1 MKSEDIYA
9 LGYAYPMY
17 DIILDKQHFR
27 FHEEVFTLKRGEV
40 PMYDIGLGFK
50 VAKIEDVRRAVEA

>member
-17 DIILDKQHFR
+17 DISTDKQHFR
-27 FHEEVFTLKRGEV
+27 FRTEEFTLKRGVV
-40 PMYDIGLGFK
+40 PMHDIGLGFK
-50 VAKIEDVRRAVEA
+50 VAKIEDIRRAVEA